1 MKQAPRRV
9 AKEMWSVIG
18 DLLRLRTPLV
28 LLVSLAIG
36 LIFALRP
43 GSAQTTL
50 YVTTVAGISSPGY
63 ADGQGVTARFNAP
76 LGIAID
82 AAGDIIV
89 ADFRN
94 ARVRRV
100 TPDGKVT
107 TIAGGA
113 SGFANGPGDLARF
126 FGPAGVAVDSAGN
139 IIVADYGNHRIRRI
153 DPNRNVT
160 TIAGTG
166 QSGRK
171 DGPAAEAEFSEPTSV
186 AIDDAGRIYVLDSG
200 TNLVRRIDASGMV
213 TTIAGS
219 INGYADGQGSQAAF
233 SFSKGAPQATFDL
246 SGNLI
251 IGDFFNSVI
260 RRVTPSGLVTTIA
273 GGGSEKDGPALQ
285 ASFFFATAVARD
297 SAGDIIIGDWHNAQ
311 IRKLDMT
318 RMIVSTIAGS
328 GIEGHAD
335 GFSSL
340 AQFVRPGGV
349 AVAPNGDIFVSD
361 YADHCIRKVSSRYTP
376 PTPTPTPSPT
386 PTPTPAPTPTPTP
399 APTPTPTPTPSPT
412 PTPTPI
418 YMTVP
423 APQRPAPITDRPL
436 IERAKPS
443 PTPTPNVTGT
453 PLYVIENPG
462 FETGDYSGWRI
473 FTYFIESGGA
483 FVIEDLDVVTEGRYA
498 LRFQANGRKLVDYCA
513 QDLTLAPGNYTITCD
528 VAPSFG
534 AVATLGVDLNDGS
547 ADLTAASP
555 PGQKAALVVNFTVS
569 NGSLPVTIYAVGN
582 QSRYV
587 RSNFAVDNFRL
598 YKK

>member
-166 QSGRK
+166 
-171 DGPAAEAEFSEPTSV
+171 
-186 AIDDAGRIYVLDSG
+186 
-200 TNLVRRIDASGMV
+200 
-213 TTIAGS
+213 
-219 INGYADGQGSQAAF
+219 
-233 SFSKGAPQATFDL
+233 
-246 SGNLI
+246 
-251 IGDFFNSVI
+251 
-260 RRVTPSGLVTTIA
+260 
-273 GGGSEKDGPALQ
+273 
-285 ASFFFATAVARD
+285 
-297 SAGDIIIGDWHNAQ
+297 
-311 IRKLDMT
+311 
-318 RMIVSTIAGS
+318 
-328 GIEGHAD
+328 
-335 GFSSL
+335 
-340 AQFVRPGGV
+340 
-349 AVAPNGDIFVSD
+349 
-361 YADHCIRKVSSRYTP
+361 
-376 PTPTPTPSPT
+376 
-386 PTPTPAPTPTPTP
+386 
-399 APTPTPTPTPSPT
+399 
-412 PTPTPI
+412 
-418 YMTVP
+418 
-423 APQRPAPITDRPL
+423 
-436 IERAKPS
+436 
-443 PTPTPNVTGT
+443 
-453 PLYVIENPG
+453 
-462 FETGDYSGWRI
+462 
-473 FTYFIESGGA
+473 
-483 FVIEDLDVVTEGRYA
+483 
-498 LRFQANGRKLVDYCA
+498 
-513 QDLTLAPGNYTITCD
+513 
-528 VAPSFG
+528 
-534 AVATLGVDLNDGS
+534 
-547 ADLTAASP
+547 
-555 PGQKAALVVNFTVS
+555 
-569 NGSLPVTIYAVGN
+569 
-582 QSRYV
+582 
-587 RSNFAVDNFRL
+587 
-598 YKK
+598 